1 MIPKIQTSKQF
12 VEDYKQYQER
22 ILKISDLPIQKE
34 LAGILVQ
41 LKEQVS
47 YIDRSHESMFITG
60 RINSDVSDLRSNLIT
75 IKKNLDQKLT
85 HWERINNN

>member
-12 VEDYKQYQER
+12 LADFKQYQER
-22 ILKISDLPIQKE
+22 ILKVTDPTVQKDLINS
-34 LAGILVQ
+34 LMQ

-60 RINSDVSDLRSNLIT
+60 RINSDVSDLRLNLVS

-85 HWERINNN
+85 RWERSVN